1 MIEKEVGSAGDVG
14 QRIRQLRREHG
25 VAQSELAIAAGISQS
40 TLSDMERGEIAGRS
54 LETLAR
60 LARFFGV
67 SADFLLGLQKET
79 IGLPAQPQLSPRE
92 LELVRMVRELD
103 AERANLVLRMAQTLH
118 GDAVRLQ
125 RFRGL
130 TNAIEAEGGAEQ
142 LQGKLDQ
149 LFALARDL
157 GSVGAAVGVLTGRDV
172 GGATPE
178 REEPVEEA

>member
-1 MIEKEVGSAGDVG
+1 M
-14 QRIRQLRREHG
+14 
-25 VAQSELAIAAGISQS
+25 
-40 TLSDMERGEIAGRS
+40 GRS

-67 SADFLLGLQKET
+67 SADFLLGLQKDT
-79 IGLPAQPQLSPRE
+79 LALPAQPQLSPRE
-92 LELVRMVRELD
+92 LALVQMVRELD
-103 AERANLVLRMAQTLH
+103 TERANLVLRMAQTLH

-149 LFALARDL
+149 LFALAREL
-157 GSVGAAVGVLTGRDV
+157 GSVGAAVGVLAGEVASGAVGLIGGGVV
-172 GGATPE
+172 GGAKPE
-178 REEPVEEA
+178 HAEPVEEA